1 MTLLAFV
8 EYNCC
13 HRSMSVASSDH
24 INMISQVARV
34 IGSSCDVDNPELFDR
49 AEEVVDQKILQRLK
63 QVDGCF
69 LTCLCIHNIS
79 KIPIGMLI
87 LALDT
92 DGVTYIVASGEY
104 NSRKSMD
111 ADQEALFLNTLTSLT
126 SNGVRVMGFIQF
138 GDQHCARLVETMYEK
153 HRELLDGMMWLKA
166 SEQHALWTRELQKA
180 PSLLKTA
187 MPVNRI
193 ISVVKDNHMFKQLL
207 DKCLEVN
214 KIEWEL

>member
-1 MTLLAFV
+1 MG
-8 EYNCC
+8 
-13 HRSMSVASSDH
+13 VASSDH

-49 AEEVVDQKILQRLK
+49 AEEEVNQKILQRLK

-69 LTCLCIHNIS
+69 LSCLCIHNIS

-92 DGVTYIVASGEY
+92 DGVTSIVSSGEY
-104 NSRKSMD
+104 TSRKSMD
-111 ADQEALFLNTLTSLT
+111 ADQEALFLDTLASLT
-126 SNGVRVMGFIQF
+126 SNGVHVMGFIQF
-138 GDQHCARLVETMYEK
+138 GDQHCGRLVETMYEK
-153 HRELLDGMMWLKA
+153 HRKLLDGMIWLQA
-166 SEQHALWTRELQKA
+166 SEQHAVWTRELQKA
-180 PSLLKTA
+180 PSLLKIA

-193 ISVVKDNHMFKQLL
+193 INVVKSNPMFKQLL